1 MTTHIQTTTNNLKL
15 FAKIMLAPEMANEI
29 ELTKHQNRLSYNQKK
44 RLRIFEWCS
53 EGIKR

>member
-15 FAKIMLAPEMANEI
+15 FAKIMLASDNE
-29 ELTKHQNRLSYNQKK
+29 ELKHQNRLSYNQKK